1 MLLLKPASS
10 EHKPRKTFLFLKVLS
25 VKVICWFM
33 QEKQMKEIDRIQ
45 PFYK

>member
-10 EHKPRKTFLFLKVLS
+10 EHKPRKTFLFQVLS

-33 QEKQMKEIDRIQ
+33 QEKQMKEINRIQ